1 VTWLIF
7 GDGPTNQF
15 QQIRTTAD
23 STIASSV
30 RGVTGARL
38 AD

>member
-7 GDGPTNQF
+7 GEVLANQF

-23 STIASSV
+23 SATASSV
-30 RGVTGARL
+30 RGVYGPRL
-38 AD
+38 TN